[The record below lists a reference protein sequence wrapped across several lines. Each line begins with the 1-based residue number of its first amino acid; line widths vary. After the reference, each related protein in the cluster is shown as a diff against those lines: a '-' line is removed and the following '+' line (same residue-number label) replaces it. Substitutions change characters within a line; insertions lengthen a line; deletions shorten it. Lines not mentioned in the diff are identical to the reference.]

1 MQRKKCL
8 ALTYMFR
15 FHQCLAAKA
24 LKEGQGW
31 QQMPCGYPLFLWT
44 HRPFQ
49 SSKMS
54 AGWLLHSDTAEH
66 ATVLHFFVS
75 SRKAGM
81 LCTRFDDTVKMF
93 ALEGNPV
100 ATPP

>member
-1 MQRKKCL
+1 
-8 ALTYMFR
+8 
-15 FHQCLAAKA
+15 
-24 LKEGQGW
+24 
-31 QQMPCGYPLFLWT
+31 
-44 HRPFQ
+44 
-49 SSKMS
+49 MS

-66 ATVLHFFVS
+66 AAVLHFFVS

-81 LCTRFDDTVKMF
+81 PCTRFDDTVKMF